1 MTPHT
6 ILFVCT
12 GNQCRS
18 PMAEGLLRHLL
29 GESAVITVSSCGTGG
44 FTDIPASEEA
54 VQVMKEAGVDIS
66 SHRSRPLTAGLLKEA
81 DLVLVMSERH
91 LRHIEM
97 LYPEF
102 GRTTFL
108 LRDYVSETPAFSDVS
123 PEIPDPIGKGID
135 VYRQVYA
142 MLKEDLEK
150 LAARLR

>member
-1 MTPHT
+1 MTPRN

-18 PMAEGLLRHLL
+18 PMAEGLLKHLL
-29 GESAVITVSSCGTGG
+29 GGGPAVTVSSCGTGG
-44 FTDIPASEEA
+44 FIDLPATEEA
-54 VQVMKEAGVDIS
+54 VEVMKEAGVDIS
-66 SHRSRPLTAGLLKEA
+66 SHRSRSLTEELLKEA
-81 DLVLVMSERH
+81 SLVLVMSERH

-97 LYPEF
+97 LYPGY
-102 GRTTFL
+102 GRVTYL
-108 LRDYVSETPAFSDVS
+108 LRDYVSESPAFSDTS
-123 PEIPDPIGKGID
+123 PDIPDPIGKGIE